1 MEDGLLKF
9 TDFGVARK
17 LNYIEDFAK
26 TSVGTPYYL
35 SPQAINLG
43 IYTNKSDVWGLGCVM
58 YEICTGKKPFEG
70 ESLGALMDKI
80 MNIECG

>member
-1 MEDGLLKF
+1 
-9 TDFGVARK
+9 
-17 LNYIEDFAK
+17 
-26 TSVGTPYYL
+26 
-35 SPQAINLG
+35 
-43 IYTNKSDVWGLGCVM
+43 M